1 MKTGAKAPRMP
12 NVNTTPVGAAS
23 SREGAR
29 TDTQDAP
36 I

>member
-1 MKTGAKAPRMP
+1 MKTDAKGLRMP

-29 TDTQDAP
+29 PDTQDAP